1 MNSLQIRVKRIP
13 ILGQRSPPAARA
25 QAAEQK
31 DAPGPP
37 PLLPRQPRARFQG
50 PAGRP
55 QPRPPS
61 HARGPAATA
70 AALAWLADIAAALS
84 ARASRATVLPQL
96 LSGGGSGRG
105 GAERGDCASAGGR
118 RRGEGAGGGAKGPMA
133 SAAPRASGRL
143 RGSRRAEVLRRFEV
157 VSERPATM
165 QICNHAHLQKSEVWA
180 PTMVSLKSL

>member
-25 QAAEQK
+25 QAAGQK

-84 ARASRATVLPQL
+84 ARASWATVLPQF
-96 LSGGGSGRG
+96 LSGGCSGRG
-105 GAERGDCASAGGR
+105 RAELGDCAGAGARGGAKGPGAGRGGR
-118 RRGEGAGGGAKGPMA
+118 RRGEGAGGRCSTEDPAKA
-133 SAAPRASGRL
+133 KAL
-143 RGSRRAEVLRRFEV
+143 
-157 VSERPATM
+157 
-165 QICNHAHLQKSEVWA
+165 
-180 PTMVSLKSL
+180 